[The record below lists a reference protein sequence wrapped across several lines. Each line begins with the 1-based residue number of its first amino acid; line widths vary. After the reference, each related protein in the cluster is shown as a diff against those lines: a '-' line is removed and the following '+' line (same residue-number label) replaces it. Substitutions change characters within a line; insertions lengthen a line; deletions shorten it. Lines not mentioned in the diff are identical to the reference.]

1 VLCTLGGAPGVALA
15 QGAPGVGPTQSSAP
29 LAQGTQGTQRTQ
41 RTQGTQGKHHN
52 ELIPLYDNAN
62 PSDWSTACSE
72 VDGSGDGSW
81 IIADPVSSGPGT
93 APIPA
98 WTSAIDNCYAY
109 GRASVIGYVWTDY
122 GEGGAAG
129 IPAIENEIKSWYSFY
144 HGDIAG
150 IFLDGVS
157 DTVPGT
163 STSNQ
168 SFYQT
173 LASYVHQ
180 NEGKNNNDEV
190 VFNFGANPGSDW
202 MLKASNAKNADI
214 VVTFEGSY
222 DTPGEDPYTAWTQA
236 AWERRYPAEDFAAL
250 VYNTTSFGLPPQPEA
265 VCNSLA
271 QQNIGYVYVGTWY
284 EFLAPYFSSFVSD
297 C

>member
-1 VLCTLGGAPGVALA
+1 MILKRLLTAPSLLAIAVLCTLGGSPGVALA
-15 QGAPGVGPTQSSAP
+15 QGNAQGN
-29 LAQGTQGTQRTQ
+29 AQGTQGTHR
-41 RTQGTQGKHHN
+41 N

-72 VDGSGDGSW
+72 VNGAGDGSW
-81 IIADPVSSGPGT
+81 IIADPVGSGPGT

-98 WTSAIDNCYAY
+98 WTSVIQNCYAY

-122 GEGGAAG
+122 GEGGTAS
-129 IPAIENEIKSWYSFY
+129 IPTIENEIKSWYSFY
-144 HGDIAG
+144 HGNIAG
-150 IFLDGVS
+150 IFFDGVS

-180 NEGKNNNDEV
+180 NEGNNDEV
-190 VFNFGANPGSDW
+190 VFNFGANPASDW
-202 MLKASNAKNADI
+202 MLKSSNAKNADI

-222 DTPGEDPYTAWTQA
+222 NTPGEDPYTAWTQA

-250 VYNTTSFGLPPQPEA
+250 VYNTTSFGLPSQPET

-284 EFLAPYFSSFVSD
+284 EFLPPYFSSFVSD